1 MKKSNIINWSE
12 NPAILI
18 ENALSPSKVIAV
30 LADPDNKEALVVVPD
45 LQLSLA
51 IGKEG
56 QNARLA
62 AKLTGF
68 KIDIKSESQAKEE
81 GIQYV
86 FDEDDYYDDDEYY
99 DGEYYDDEY
108 YDGEYYDDEYDEESE
123 EADSVEEASEESTEE

>member
-1 MKKSNIINWSE
+1 MRSSYYKQQCSTAYFKSYY
-12 NPAILI
+12 
-18 ENALSPSKVIAV
+18 
-30 LADPDNKEALVVVPD
+30 
-45 LQLSLA
+45 
-51 IGKEG
+51 GRYG
-56 QNARLA
+56 
-62 AKLTGF
+62 
-68 KIDIKSESQAKEE
+68 SESQAKEE